1 MENKLLV
8 SIISELWEEG
18 TGEVI
23 LKLTLALLCG
33 GLLGMERGLKKRPAG
48 FRTYMLVCLGS
59 TLVVMTN
66 TYMVEVFQ
74 TGDPGRMAAQVV
86 SGIGFLGAGTIITTR
101 HNRVTGL
108 TTAAGLWAVASIGL
122 ALGIGYYAGAIVGTL
137 LIFFALYVMQITE
150 NRIMNSS
157 RHILLYVEFETMVA
171 LKNLLAV
178 LKQNNIRMIEFETE
192 AASGEREAA
201 LAAIVTVRIPSRK
214 MHGNLSALLYG
225 AEGISYVE
233 EL

>member
-1 MENKLLV
+1 MAAVL
-8 SIISELWEEG
+8 SEFLNSDL
-18 TGEVI
+18 GEAV

-33 GLLGMERGLKKRPAG
+33 GLLGLERGMKKRPAG

-66 TYMVEVFQ
+66 MHMIELFQ
-74 TGDPGRMAAQVV
+74 TGDPGRMGAQVV

-122 ALGIGYYAGAIVGTL
+122 ALGIGYYAGAIIGTV
-137 LIFFALYVMQITE
+137 LIFFALSVMQITE
-150 NRIMNSS
+150 NQILTSS
-157 RHILLYVEFETMVA
+157 RHILMYVEFEKMVA
-171 LKNLLAV
+171 LKHLLAV
-178 LKQNNIRMIEFETE
+178 LKENEIRMMEFETE
-192 AASGEREAA
+192 ATTGEREAA
-201 LAAIVTVRIPSRK
+201 MAAVITIRIPSK
-214 MHGNLSALLYG
+214 TVHAKLPSLLYSVD
-225 AEGISYVE
+225 GITYVE

>member
-1 MENKLLV
+1 MAAVL
-8 SIISELWEEG
+8 SEFLNSDL
-18 TGEVI
+18 GEAV

-33 GLLGMERGLKKRPAG
+33 GLLGIERGMKKRPAG

-66 TYMVEVFQ
+66 MHMIELFQ
-74 TGDPGRMAAQVV
+74 TGDPGRMGAQVV

-122 ALGIGYYAGAIVGTL
+122 ALGIGYYAGAIIGTV
-137 LIFFALYVMQITE
+137 LIFFALSVMQITE
-150 NRIMNSS
+150 NQILTSS
-157 RHILLYVEFETMVA
+157 RHILMYVEFEKMVA
-171 LKNLLAV
+171 IKHLLAV
-178 LKQNNIRMIEFETE
+178 LKENGIRMIEFETE
-192 AASGEREAA
+192 ATTGEREAA
-201 LAAIVTVRIPSRK
+201 MAAVITIRIPSK
-214 MHGNLSALLYG
+214 TVHAKLPSLLYSVD
-225 AEGISYVE
+225 GITYVE

>member
-1 MENKLLV
+1 M
-8 SIISELWEEG
+8 
-18 TGEVI
+18 GEAV

-33 GLLGMERGLKKRPAG
+33 GLLGIERGMKKRPAG

-66 TYMVEVFQ
+66 MHMIELFQ
-74 TGDPGRMAAQVV
+74 TGDPGRMGAQVV

-122 ALGIGYYAGAIVGTL
+122 ALGIGYYAGAIIGTV
-137 LIFFALYVMQITE
+137 LIFFALSVMQITE
-150 NRIMNSS
+150 NRILTSS
-157 RHILLYVEFETMVA
+157 RHILMYVEFEKMVA
-171 LKNLLAV
+171 IKHLMAV
-178 LKQNNIRMIEFETE
+178 LKEHEIRMMEFETE
-192 AASGEREAA
+192 ATTGEREAA
-201 LAAIVTVRIPSRK
+201 MAAVITIRIPSK
-214 MHGNLSALLYG
+214 SVHAKLPSLLYSVD
-225 AEGISYVE
+225 GITYVE

>member
-1 MENKLLV
+1 MAAVL
-8 SIISELWEEG
+8 SEFLNSDL
-18 TGEVI
+18 GEAV

-33 GLLGMERGLKKRPAG
+33 GLLGLERGMKKRPAG

-66 TYMVEVFQ
+66 MHMIELFQ
-74 TGDPGRMAAQVV
+74 TGDPGRMGAQVV

-122 ALGIGYYAGAIVGTL
+122 ALGIGYYAGAVIGTL
-137 LIFFALYVMQITE
+137 LIFFALSVMQITE
-150 NRIMNSS
+150 NRILTSS
-157 RHILLYVEFETMVA
+157 RHILMYVEFEKMVA
-171 LKNLLAV
+171 IKHLLAV
-178 LKQNNIRMIEFETE
+178 LKEHEIRMMEFETE
-192 AASGEREAA
+192 ATTGEREAA
-201 LAAIVTVRIPSRK
+201 MAAVITIRIPSK
-214 MHGNLSALLYG
+214 SVHAKLPSLLYSVD
-225 AEGISYVE
+225 GITYVE

>member
-1 MENKLLV
+1 MAAVL
-8 SIISELWEEG
+8 SEFLNSDL
-18 TGEVI
+18 GEAV

-33 GLLGMERGLKKRPAG
+33 GLLGLERGMKKRPAG

-66 TYMVEVFQ
+66 MHMIELFQ
-74 TGDPGRMAAQVV
+74 TGDPGRMGAQVV

-122 ALGIGYYAGAIVGTL
+122 ALGIGYYSGALIGTV
-137 LIFFALYVMQITE
+137 LIFFALSVMQITE
-150 NRIMNSS
+150 NQILTSS
-157 RHILLYVEFETMVA
+157 RHILMYVEFEKMVA
-171 LKNLLAV
+171 LKHLLAV
-178 LKQNNIRMIEFETE
+178 LKENEIRMMEFETE
-192 AASGEREAA
+192 ATTGEREAA
-201 LAAIVTVRIPSRK
+201 MAAVITIRIPSK
-214 MHGNLSALLYG
+214 KVHAKLPSLLYSVD
-225 AEGISYVE
+225 GITYVE

>member
-1 MENKLLV
+1 MAAVL
-8 SIISELWEEG
+8 SEFLNSDL
-18 TGEVI
+18 GEAV

-33 GLLGMERGLKKRPAG
+33 GLLGIERGMKKRPAG

-66 TYMVEVFQ
+66 MHMIELFQ
-74 TGDPGRMAAQVV
+74 TGDPGRMGAQVV

-122 ALGIGYYAGAIVGTL
+122 ALGIGYYAGAIIGTV
-137 LIFFALYVMQITE
+137 LIFFALSVMQITE
-150 NRIMNSS
+150 NQLLTSS
-157 RHILLYVEFETMVA
+157 RHILMYVEFEKMVA
-171 LKNLLAV
+171 IKHLLAV
-178 LKQNNIRMIEFETE
+178 LKENEIRMMEFETE
-192 AASGEREAA
+192 ATTGEREAA
-201 LAAIVTVRIPSRK
+201 MAAVITIRIPSK
-214 MHGNLSALLYG
+214 SVHAKLPSLLYSVD
-225 AEGISYVE
+225 GITYVE

>member
-1 MENKLLV
+1 MAAVL
-8 SIISELWEEG
+8 SEFLNSDL
-18 TGEVI
+18 GEAV

-33 GLLGMERGLKKRPAG
+33 GLLGLERGMKKRPAG

-66 TYMVEVFQ
+66 MHMIELFQ
-74 TGDPGRMAAQVV
+74 TGDPGRMGAQVV

-122 ALGIGYYAGAIVGTL
+122 ALGIGYYAGAIIGTV
-137 LIFFALYVMQITE
+137 LIFFALSVMQITE
-150 NRIMNSS
+150 NQILTSS
-157 RHILLYVEFETMVA
+157 RHILMYVEFEKMVA
-171 LKNLLAV
+171 IKHLLAV
-178 LKQNNIRMIEFETE
+178 LKENGIRMMEFETE
-192 AASGEREAA
+192 ATTGEREAA
-201 LAAIVTVRIPSRK
+201 MAAVITIRIPSK
-214 MHGNLSALLYG
+214 TVHAKLPSLLYSVD
-225 AEGISYVE
+225 GITYVE

>member
-1 MENKLLV
+1 MAAVL
-8 SIISELWEEG
+8 SEFLNSDL
-18 TGEVI
+18 GEAV

-33 GLLGMERGLKKRPAG
+33 GLLGLERGMKKRPAG

-66 TYMVEVFQ
+66 MHMIELFQ
-74 TGDPGRMAAQVV
+74 TGDPGRMGAQVV

-122 ALGIGYYAGAIVGTL
+122 ALGIGYYAGAIIGTV
-137 LIFFALYVMQITE
+137 LIFFALSVMQITE
-150 NRIMNSS
+150 NQILTSS
-157 RHILLYVEFETMVA
+157 RHILMYVEFEKMVA
-171 LKNLLAV
+171 IKHLLAV
-178 LKQNNIRMIEFETE
+178 LKENGIRMIEFETE
-192 AASGEREAA
+192 ATTGEREAA
-201 LAAIVTVRIPSRK
+201 MAAVITIRIPSK
-214 MHGNLSALLYG
+214 SVHAKLPSLLYSVD
-225 AEGISYVE
+225 GITYVE

>member
-1 MENKLLV
+1 MAAVL
-8 SIISELWEEG
+8 SEFLNSDL
-18 TGEVI
+18 GEAV

-33 GLLGMERGLKKRPAG
+33 GLLGLERGMKKRPAG

-66 TYMVEVFQ
+66 MHMIELFQ
-74 TGDPGRMAAQVV
+74 TGDPGRMGAQVV

-122 ALGIGYYAGAIVGTL
+122 ALGIGYYAGAVIGTV
-137 LIFFALYVMQITE
+137 LIFFALSVMQITE
-150 NRIMNSS
+150 NRILTSS
-157 RHILLYVEFETMVA
+157 RHILMYVEFEKMVA
-171 LKNLLAV
+171 IKHLLAV
-178 LKQNNIRMIEFETE
+178 LKENEIRMMEFETE
-192 AASGEREAA
+192 ATTGEREAA
-201 LAAIVTVRIPSRK
+201 MAAVITIRIPSK
-214 MHGNLSALLYG
+214 SVHAKLPSLLYSVD
-225 AEGISYVE
+225 GITYVE

>member
-1 MENKLLV
+1 MAAFLSEVWSKDIAEIILRLV
-8 SIISELWEEG
+8 
-18 TGEVI
+18 
-23 LKLTLALLCG
+23 LALLCG
-33 GLLGMERGLKKRPAG
+33 GLLGLERGLKRRPAG

-66 TYMVEVFQ
+66 TYMINLFQ

-108 TTAAGLWAVASIGL
+108 TTAAGLWAVASIGM
-122 ALGIGYYAGAIVGTL
+122 ALGIGYYAGAIVGTA
-137 LIFFALYVMQITE
+137 LIFFALSVMQITE
-150 NRIMNSS
+150 NRILTSS
-157 RHILLYVEFETMVA
+157 KHIVLYLEFDKMVA

-178 LKQNNIRMIEFETE
+178 LKNNNIRLTEFETE
-192 AASGEREAA
+192 STSSEQEAA
-201 LAAIVTVRIPSRK
+201 LAAVVTLRIPSRK
-214 MHGNLSALLYG
+214 IHTQLPEIIYS
-225 AEGISYVE
+225 AEGIAYME

>member
-1 MENKLLV
+1 MAAVLTEFLNSNL
-8 SIISELWEEG
+8 
-18 TGEVI
+18 GEAV

-33 GLLGMERGLKKRPAG
+33 GLLGLERGMKKRPAG

-66 TYMVEVFQ
+66 MHMIELFG
-74 TGDPGRMAAQVV
+74 TGDPGRMGAQVV

-122 ALGIGYYAGAIVGTL
+122 ALGIGYYTGAVVGTV
-137 LIFFALYVMQITE
+137 LIFFALSVMQITE
-150 NRIMNSS
+150 NQILTSS
-157 RHILLYVEFETMVA
+157 RHILMYVEFEKMVA
-171 LKNLLAV
+171 LKHLLAV
-178 LKQNNIRMIEFETE
+178 LKENEIRMIEFETE
-192 AASGEREAA
+192 ATTGERDAA
-201 LAAIVTVRIPSRK
+201 MAAVITIRIPSK
-214 MHGNLSALLYG
+214 KIHAKLPSILYG
-225 AEGISYVE
+225 VDGIVYAE

>member
-1 MENKLLV
+1 MMAAV
-8 SIISELWEEG
+8 YSELMNEG
-18 TGEVI
+18 IAEIT

-33 GLLGMERGLKKRPAG
+33 GLLGLERGLKKRPAG

-66 TYMVEVFQ
+66 TYMIEIFQ

-122 ALGIGYYAGAIVGTL
+122 ALGIGYYAGAIAGTV
-137 LIFFALYVMQITE
+137 LIFFALSIMQITE
-150 NRIMNSS
+150 NRIMTSS
-157 RHILLYVEFETMVA
+157 RHIVLYVEFDKMVA
-171 LKNLLAV
+171 LKHLLAV
-178 LKQNNIRMIEFETE
+178 LKTNNIRLIEFETE
-192 AASGEREAA
+192 STTGEREAS
-201 LAAIVTVRIPSRK
+201 LAAVVTLRIPSK
-214 MHGNLSALLYG
+214 KIHTHLLEMIYS
-225 AEGISYVE
+225 AEGIAYVE

>member
-1 MENKLLV
+1 MAAVL
-8 SIISELWEEG
+8 SEFLNSDL
-18 TGEVI
+18 GEAV

-33 GLLGMERGLKKRPAG
+33 GLLGLERGMKKRPAG

-66 TYMVEVFQ
+66 MHMIELFQ
-74 TGDPGRMAAQVV
+74 TGDPGRMGAQVV

-122 ALGIGYYAGAIVGTL
+122 ALGIGYYSGALIGTA
-137 LIFFALYVMQITE
+137 LIFFALSVMQITE
-150 NRIMNSS
+150 NQILTSS
-157 RHILLYVEFETMVA
+157 RHILMYVEFEKMVA
-171 LKNLLAV
+171 LKHLLAV
-178 LKQNNIRMIEFETE
+178 LKENEIRMMEFETE
-192 AASGEREAA
+192 ATTGERDAA
-201 LAAIVTVRIPSRK
+201 MAAVITIRIPSK
-214 MHGNLSALLYG
+214 SVHAKLPSLLYSVD
-225 AEGISYVE
+225 GITYVE

>member
-1 MENKLLV
+1 MAAVL
-8 SIISELWEEG
+8 SEFLNSDL
-18 TGEVI
+18 GEAV

-33 GLLGMERGLKKRPAG
+33 GLLGLERGMKKRPAG

-66 TYMVEVFQ
+66 MHMIELFQ
-74 TGDPGRMAAQVV
+74 TGDPGRMGAQVV

-122 ALGIGYYAGAIVGTL
+122 ALGIGYYAGAVIGTV
-137 LIFFALYVMQITE
+137 LIFFALSVMQITE
-150 NRIMNSS
+150 NQILTSS
-157 RHILLYVEFETMVA
+157 RHILMYVEFEKMVA
-171 LKNLLAV
+171 IKHLLAV
-178 LKQNNIRMIEFETE
+178 LKENEIRMMEFETE
-192 AASGEREAA
+192 ATTGEREAA
-201 LAAIVTVRIPSRK
+201 MAAVITIRIPSK
-214 MHGNLSALLYG
+214 SVHAKLPSLLYSVD
-225 AEGISYVE
+225 GITYVE

>member
-1 MENKLLV
+1 MAAVL
-8 SIISELWEEG
+8 SEFLNSDL
-18 TGEVI
+18 GEAV

-33 GLLGMERGLKKRPAG
+33 GLLGLERGMKKRPAG

-66 TYMVEVFQ
+66 MHMIELFQ
-74 TGDPGRMAAQVV
+74 TGDPGRMGAQVV

-122 ALGIGYYAGAIVGTL
+122 ALGIGYYTGAVIGTV
-137 LIFFALYVMQITE
+137 LIFFALSVMQITE
-150 NRIMNSS
+150 NRILTSS
-157 RHILLYVEFETMVA
+157 RHILMYVEFEKMVA
-171 LKNLLAV
+171 IKHLLAV
-178 LKQNNIRMIEFETE
+178 LKENEIRMMEFETE
-192 AASGEREAA
+192 ATTGERDAA
-201 LAAIVTVRIPSRK
+201 MAAVITIRIPSK
-214 MHGNLSALLYG
+214 SVHAKLPSLLYSVD
-225 AEGISYVE
+225 GITYVE

>member
-1 MENKLLV
+1 MAAVLTEFLNSNL
-8 SIISELWEEG
+8 
-18 TGEVI
+18 GEAV

-33 GLLGMERGLKKRPAG
+33 GLLGLERGMKKRPAG

-66 TYMVEVFQ
+66 MHMIELFG
-74 TGDPGRMAAQVV
+74 TGDPGRMGAQVV

-122 ALGIGYYAGAIVGTL
+122 ALGIGYYTGALVGTV
-137 LIFFALYVMQITE
+137 LIFFALSVMQITE
-150 NRIMNSS
+150 NRILTSS
-157 RHILLYVEFETMVA
+157 RHILMYVEFEKMVA
-171 LKNLLAV
+171 LKHLLAV
-178 LKQNNIRMIEFETE
+178 LKENQIRMIEFETE
-192 AASGEREAA
+192 ATTGERDAA
-201 LAAIVTVRIPSRK
+201 MAAVITVRIPSK
-214 MHGNLSALLYG
+214 KVHAKLASILYG
-225 AEGISYVE
+225 VDGIIYAE

>member
-1 MENKLLV
+1 MAAVL
-8 SIISELWEEG
+8 SEFLNSDL
-18 TGEVI
+18 GEAV

-33 GLLGMERGLKKRPAG
+33 GLLGIERGMKKRPAG

-66 TYMVEVFQ
+66 MHMIELFQ
-74 TGDPGRMAAQVV
+74 TGDPGRMGAQVV

-122 ALGIGYYAGAIVGTL
+122 ALGIGYYAGAIIGTV
-137 LIFFALYVMQITE
+137 LIFFALSVMQITE
-150 NRIMNSS
+150 NRILTSS
-157 RHILLYVEFETMVA
+157 RHILMYVEFEKMVA
-171 LKNLLAV
+171 IKHLLAV
-178 LKQNNIRMIEFETE
+178 LKEHEIRMMEFETE
-192 AASGEREAA
+192 ATTGEREAA
-201 LAAIVTVRIPSRK
+201 MAAVITIRIPSK
-214 MHGNLSALLYG
+214 SVHAKLPSLLYSVD
-225 AEGISYVE
+225 GITYVE

>member
-1 MENKLLV
+1 MAAVL
-8 SIISELWEEG
+8 SEFLNSDL
-18 TGEVI
+18 GEAV

-33 GLLGMERGLKKRPAG
+33 GLLGLERGMKKRPAG

-66 TYMVEVFQ
+66 MHMIELFQ
-74 TGDPGRMAAQVV
+74 TGDPGRMGAQVV

-122 ALGIGYYAGAIVGTL
+122 ALGIGYYTGAVIGTV
-137 LIFFALYVMQITE
+137 LIFFALSVMQITE
-150 NRIMNSS
+150 NQILTSS
-157 RHILLYVEFETMVA
+157 RHILMYVEFEKMVA
-171 LKNLLAV
+171 IKHLLAV
-178 LKQNNIRMIEFETE
+178 LKENGIRMMEFETE
-192 AASGEREAA
+192 ATTGEREAA
-201 LAAIVTVRIPSRK
+201 MAAVITIRIPSK
-214 MHGNLSALLYG
+214 TVHAKLPSLLYRVD
-225 AEGISYVE
+225 GITYVE

>member
-1 MENKLLV
+1 MAAVLTEFLNSNL
-8 SIISELWEEG
+8 
-18 TGEVI
+18 GEAV

-33 GLLGMERGLKKRPAG
+33 GLLGLERGMKKRPAG

-66 TYMVEVFQ
+66 MHMIELFG
-74 TGDPGRMAAQVV
+74 TGDPGRMGAQVV

-122 ALGIGYYAGAIVGTL
+122 ALGIGYYTGAVVGTV
-137 LIFFALYVMQITE
+137 LIFFALSVMQITE
-150 NRIMNSS
+150 NQILTSS
-157 RHILLYVEFETMVA
+157 RHILMYVEFEKMVA
-171 LKNLLAV
+171 LKHLLAV
-178 LKQNNIRMIEFETE
+178 LKENQIRMIEFETE
-192 AASGEREAA
+192 ATTGERDAA
-201 LAAIVTVRIPSRK
+201 MAAVITVRIPSK
-214 MHGNLSALLYG
+214 KIHAKLASILYG
-225 AEGISYVE
+225 VDGIVYAE

>member
-1 MENKLLV
+1 MAAVLIEFLNSNL
-8 SIISELWEEG
+8 
-18 TGEVI
+18 GEVV

-33 GLLGMERGLKKRPAG
+33 GLLGLERGMKKRPAG

-66 TYMVEVFQ
+66 MRMIELFQ
-74 TGDPGRMAAQVV
+74 TGDPGRMGAQVV

-122 ALGIGYYAGAIVGTL
+122 ALGIGYYTGAIVGTV
-137 LIFFALYVMQITE
+137 LIFFALSVMQITE
-150 NRIMNSS
+150 NHILTSS
-157 RHILLYVEFETMVA
+157 RHILMYVEFEKMVA
-171 LKNLLAV
+171 LKHLLAV
-178 LKQNNIRMIEFETE
+178 LKENQIRMIEFETE
-192 AASGEREAA
+192 TTTGERDAA
-201 LAAIVTVRIPSRK
+201 MAAVITVRIPTK
-214 MHGNLSALLYG
+214 KLHAKLSSILYG
-225 AEGISYVE
+225 VDGIVYAE